1 MMFDYVINQ
10 PAIGRRRNAVKPD
23 DVEYLPSHQPGSGSR
38 SKDQMPQGS
47 SSSWR
52 VPSPRKRSRSSE
64 PCSTQEDTKPKST
77 SEVLGPEDV
86 APMTLQ
92 QRRSQQTVGF
102 KNELSGSLDSQLSH
116 SVLEQRARKRKHA
129 TLDKNEDYHDL
140 QPANFDVIHPSEIKL
155 TEQDVDGNSIGATHE
170 SFPKQA
176 HSHRQCSHH
185 TPRPSGGLS
194 STCVSPRDT
203 SVLDFSP

>member
-1 MMFDYVINQ
+1 
-10 PAIGRRRNAVKPD
+10 
-23 DVEYLPSHQPGSGSR
+23 
-38 SKDQMPQGS
+38 
-47 SSSWR
+47 
-52 VPSPRKRSRSSE
+52 
-64 PCSTQEDTKPKST
+64 
-77 SEVLGPEDV
+77 
-86 APMTLQ
+86 MTLQ
-92 QRRSQQTVGF
+92 QRRSRQTVGF

-176 HSHRQCSHH
+176 HVSHSIVLSH
-185 TPRPSGGLS
+185 S
-194 STCVSPRDT
+194 C
-203 SVLDFSP
+203 